1 MTAESGEI
9 SGLSGRVM
17 AVSLVVGACAI
28 AILTVNWDRG
38 RTKVGAFYDIAPRLG
53 GLAPVGHADK
63 GNTDHYRVA
72 FKGPEIFAA
81 RRMTSKGGPL
91 PLFDNRDR
99 WAWFLSPDQV
109 CLDCSGA
116 VIYGALMT
124 YSEGEVIRVDFRD
137 IDGDT
142 VQHYTVARQGE
153 VYQLDHS
160 QPSPRRGVEREEHT
174 YDSFDRISEVKF
186 EGGDVRYVRD
196 EKGRVIEEI
205 TRGPQASRV
214 KFTYGEERH
223 PARPS
228 DRVNAGPDVH
238 GCTIEHTDWDSI
250 GHPVL
255 IQCLNELRQPVVST
269 MGGVRPSRSSGTTTT
284 GRRHV
289 WISTENRRSPT
300 MDGSTCASRP
310 TPWRSHRSSPSSM
323 PKATRSPHLLG
334 RPRRESGETSAASSS
349 TTPAMLP
356 TGRHCR

>member
-269 MGGVRPSRSSGTTTT
+269 MG
-284 GRRHV
+284 
-289 WISTENRRSPT
+289 
-300 MDGSTCASRP
+300 CASFEIFWDNDNWTTACLDINGKP
-310 TPWRSHRSSPSSM
+310 TKSNDGWVHLRVKTDPMAFPQIIAFLDAEGHEVATPSGAS
-323 PKATRSPHLLG
+323 KARIGRDERGIVVDYTRYAPDGQTL
-334 RPRRESGETSAASSS
+334 
-349 TTPAMLP
+349 
-356 TGRHCR
+356 